1 MKWLIG
7 AALALFALVLVLV
20 ASIGTGL
27 LRTPGPGPAGAHAG
41 LVEIAME
48 EMRFDPNRIDAR
60 VGDTLTLRV
69 VNRGAQ
75 RHDLSFQ
82 SIHMPSLAGRE
93 AILEPGQSMT
103 LTLTFD
109 QVGEHAFSC
118 TISGHAAAGMTGAV
132 FVRP

>member
-7 AALALFALVLVLV
+7 AALALFVLVLVLV
-20 ASIGTGL
+20 VSVGTGL

-41 LVEIAME
+41 PVEIAME

-69 VNRGAQ
+69 INRGAQ
-75 RHDLSFQ
+75 RHDLNFQ
-82 SIHMPSLAGRE
+82 SIHMPSLAGTE

-118 TISGHAAAGMTGAV
+118 TIPGHAAAGMTGAV